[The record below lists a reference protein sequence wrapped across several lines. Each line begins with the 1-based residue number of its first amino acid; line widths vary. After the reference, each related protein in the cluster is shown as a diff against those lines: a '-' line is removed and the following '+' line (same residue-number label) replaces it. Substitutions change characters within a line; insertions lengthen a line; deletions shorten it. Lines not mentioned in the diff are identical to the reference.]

1 MVCEVAVDGLKNISK
16 RTVTKAAHAQKGKLY
31 ERYSVNEDIMDVS
44 ALGNFDSVQV
54 DVSRMSG
61 TRNDEAGQPYPC
73 HRITYIVEEKPIFDR
88 IIYEGRKKLGKSAIT
103 SAMTLKV
110 KDPFNEGK
118 LESDLERIKAKYA
131 EKGYIS
137 AQVSY
142 EVIPDE
148 KTNTVTV
155 KLIMDE
161 GPRVRVAALNLNG
174 LPQDTQLPL
183 EKIRNGNINGA
194 DLDFFK
200 RTPEIEARAAEI
212 RREIGAGA
220 GTFVFMFAGRIVRD
234 KGVNELVRAFS
245 ALRRERGA
253 DAVRLLLLGNF
264 EDALDPVAA
273 ETRAEISRENSG
285 IFAPGFREDL
295 RPYYAA
301 ADAFV
306 LPSYREGFPN
316 AVIQAGAMGVPALV
330 TDINGSNEIVIPGEN
345 GVVVPARDEAAL
357 LAAMRRFV
365 DGRADAVPAMASR
378 SRALIASRYAR
389 EDVWAALLNMY
400 FSLR

>member
-1 MVCEVAVDGLKNISK
+1 MNFPEQSASSSDGRRPKLIRLTTVASSLDGLLRGQLRFLAGSFEVVGVASGEETLKKISA
-16 RTVTKAAHAQKGKLY
+16 REGV
-31 ERYSVNEDIMDVS
+31 RC
-44 ALGNFDSVQV
+44 V
-54 DVSRMSG
+54 DVPMRREISLRQDLKSLFALIRLFRRERPFIVHANTPKGSLLAMTAAFL
-61 TRNDEAGQPYPC
+61 TRVP
-73 HRITYIVEEKPIFDR
+73 HRIYMVTGLRFETTSGAFRLLLKTMERLTCFFATKVIP
-88 IIYEGRKKLGKSAIT
+88 EGEGVKA
-103 SAMTLKV
+103 TL
-110 KDPFNEGK
+110 
-118 LESDLERIKAKYA
+118 LRERITRK
-131 EKGYIS
+131 
-137 AQVSY
+137 
-142 EVIPDE
+142 
-148 KTNTVTV
+148 
-155 KLIMDE
+155 
-161 GPRVRVAALNLNG
+161 
-174 LPQDTQLPL
+174 PL

-194 DLDFFK
+194 DLEFFK

-245 ALRRERGA
+245 ALRRECGG
-253 DAVRLLLLGNF
+253 DAARLLLLGNF
-264 EDALDPVAA
+264 EDALDPVAP
-273 ETRAEISRENSG
+273 ETRTEISRENSG

-316 AVIQAGAMGVPALV
+316 AVIQAGAMGIPSIVSDV
-330 TDINGSNEIVIPGEN
+330 NGCNEIIVEGEN
-345 GVVVPARDEAAL
+345 GVVVPARDETAL

-389 EDVWAALLNMY
+389 EDVWAALLDMY
-400 FSLR
+400 QNLKR